1 MLQLGTSSA
10 ASTAGRALSKSSAG
24 GVVAA
29 VSTGVSV
36 RGGQHA
42 SHLAAAL
49 SNVGQVAGFR
59 RGLASEAGDS
69 GASSPK
75 SPVAPSQRVSAFRQA
90 LAENTHLDIDAF
102 ATGHASSSAG
112 DMLSPL
118 DSPTPSGAHSP
129 SMLQFGRANHV
140 RLPKHLKTPI
150 PRGESFTRIKNDL
163 RGLKLATVCEEA
175 KCPNIGECWGGGKEK
190 ATATIM
196 IMGDTCT
203 RACRF
208 CSVKTSRTPAAL
220 DPREPTNTAEA
231 IARWGLGYIVLTSVD
246 RDDLADGGSAHIGQT
261 ISEIKARSPH
271 ILVECLSPD
280 FSGKHEDVA
289 RVAGNRDLDV
299 FAHNIETVEALTPMV
314 RDRRAKYRQT
324 LEVLRYAKEIGKRG
338 LITKTSIML
347 GCGETDEEILQTL
360 KDLRSV
366 DVDVVTF
373 GQYMRPT
380 TRHMKVAEY
389 IAPAKFDH
397 WQKVAESLG
406 FLYVASGPLVRS
418 SYKAGEFFIKNVL
431 ENRRAAEARQAALAT
446 NTALGTSSSQ
456 STQAQSSS

>member
-1 MLQLGTSSA
+1 MFARGSASSSRLTARGSSSIVSYTCPCASSSSA
-10 ASTAGRALSKSSAG
+10 AAL
-24 GVVAA
+24 
-29 VSTGVSV
+29 
-36 RGGQHA
+36 
-42 SHLAAAL
+42 
-49 SNVGQVAGFR
+49 VGSR
-59 RGLASEAGDS
+59 RGLASEATQRPNYNGES
-69 GASSPK
+69 SSNASSSK
-75 SPVAPSQRVSAFRQA
+75 KASSSTRIAAFRQA
-90 LAENTHLDIDAF
+90 VAENTHLDLDAF
-102 ATGHASSSAG
+102 ATGYASSSSSAAES
-112 DMLSPL
+112 SPSPI
-118 DSPTPSGAHSP
+118 DSPAPSGAHSP
-129 SMLQFGRANHV
+129 SMVQFGRENHV
-140 RLPKHLKTPI
+140 RLPSHLRTPI
-150 PRGESFTRIKNDL
+150 PRGQSYTRIKQDL

-208 CSVKTSRTPAAL
+208 CSVKTSRAPAAL
-220 DPREPTNTAEA
+220 DPHEPANTAEA

-246 RDDLADGGSAHIGQT
+246 RDDVADGGSSHIAET
-261 ISEIKARSPH
+261 ISEIKKRSPR

-280 FSGKHEDVA
+280 FCGVNEDVA
-289 RVAGNRDLDV
+289 RVAGNPDLDV

-324 LEVLRYAKEIGKRG
+324 LEVLRYAKEIGKRS

-347 GCGETDEEILQTL
+347 GCGEADEEVLQTL

-366 DVDVVTF
+366 GVDVVTF

-389 IAPAKFDH
+389 VAPAKFEH
-397 WQKVAESLG
+397 WQTVAESLG

-418 SYKAGEFFIKNVL
+418 SYKAGEYFIKNVL
-431 ENRRAAEARQAALAT
+431 EGRRAEEARQAGLAT
-446 NTALGTSSSQ
+446 GTVLGDS
-456 STQAQSSS
+456 AQQVAAQRS